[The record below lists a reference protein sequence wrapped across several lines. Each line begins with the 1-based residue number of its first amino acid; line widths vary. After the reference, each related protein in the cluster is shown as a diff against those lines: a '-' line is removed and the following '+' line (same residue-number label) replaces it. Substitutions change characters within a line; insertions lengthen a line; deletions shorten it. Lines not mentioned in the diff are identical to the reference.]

1 MQISGEIGYWIAAF
15 FTIGIA
21 SFLYKDNPFYKF
33 CEAVFV
39 GISAGYWFVMLFYE
53 NMVPKLFD
61 SLGISYMFGLW
72 EEKGAIQDILAGQWN
87 INILHILALAL
98 GIMMLMRLIPSI
110 GWIARWPLSVIVGST
125 AGLWMVTYFQSNF
138 LSQLQK
144 TVIPLFDMNQIHG
157 LAELG
162 TSLAIQGRSIP
173 FDVYFG
179 AYLGNLVLIVGT
191 ITGLIYFYFSKE
203 HKGALGGAAKVGIY
217 FLMITFGASFGYT
230 VMSRMSLLIGR
241 LYFLYGDWLGLVQ

>member
-1 MQISGEIGYWIAAF
+1 MELSGEIGFWIAAF

-39 GISAGYWFVMLFYE
+39 GISAGYWFVSLYFQNML
-53 NMVPKLFD
+53 PKLFD
-61 SLGISYMFGLW
+61 GLGITYMFGLW
-72 EEKGAIQDILAGQWN
+72 DEKGAIQDVLAGQWN

-110 GWIARWPLSVIVGST
+110 GWISRWPLSVIVGST

-144 TVIPLFDMNQIHG
+144 TVIPLFDMNRIHG
-157 LAELG
+157 LAEVG
-162 TSLAIQGRSIP
+162 ANMAAQGRLIP

-191 ITGLIYFYFSKE
+191 LTGLIYFYFSKE
-203 HKGALGGAAKVGIY
+203 HKGVLGGAAKVGIY